1 MKRIAL
7 VAAVLF
13 TAACGAKEETTPIVD
28 SAAPAV
34 APAPAPAVDSMVM
47 DSTMRHDSATDTT
60 KS

>member
-13 TAACGAKEETTPIVD
+13 TAACGAKEEATPVVD

-34 APAPAPAVDSMVM
+34 APAPAVDSMVM
-47 DSTMRHDSATDTT
+47 DSTMRHDSADTT

>member
-34 APAPAPAVDSMVM
+34 APAPAVDSMVM
-47 DSTMRHDSATDTT
+47 DSTMRHDSTTDTT